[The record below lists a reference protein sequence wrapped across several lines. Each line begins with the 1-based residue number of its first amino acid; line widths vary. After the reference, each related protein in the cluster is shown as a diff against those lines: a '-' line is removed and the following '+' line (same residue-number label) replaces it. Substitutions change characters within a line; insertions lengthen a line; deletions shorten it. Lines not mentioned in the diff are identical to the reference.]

1 MENSFQTSFI
11 PKKPITTTAVSS
23 YKSPTSLITVFFVF
37 LLVGVGCVAG
47 GLFFYRIYLQ
57 NQEKVLSDSLTAA
70 SGSFDKSTV
79 DQLQLFDKRVT
90 VSKQLLAS
98 HIVMTPLFT
107 LLGQL
112 TIPSVQFTKFNQSD
126 DDTTG
131 FSVKLSGVAQDYK
144 SIALQADAF
153 NTDQGHSFKDVVFSN
168 LNKDT
173 SGKVLFDISFT
184 VDPSLLSY
192 EKNTSALPAATAAPS
207 SDPSQLTPQ
216 GVVTPSAP
224 VTDTTIAPP
233 TTTPSST
240 TTTSTITPPVPT
252 GPSTTH

>member
-37 LLVGVGCVAG
+37 LLVGMGCVAG
-47 GLFFYRIYLQ
+47 GLFFYKIYLQ

-112 TIPSVQFTKFNQSD
+112 TIPSVQFTKFTQND

-192 EKNTSALPAATAAPS
+192 EKNTSALPTTTTPT

-216 GVVTPSAP
+216 TTVAPSVP

-240 TTTSTITPPVPT
+240 ATTTSTITPPVPT
-252 GPSTTH
+252 GSSTTH